1 MLFLTNLYLVYR
13 IYNQKKYL
21 TTFWIRE
28 YGPSLLDGANNGEI
42 AQENK
47 ALNKE
52 KDRSGKYLTNN

>member
-1 MLFLTNLYLVYR
+1 
-13 IYNQKKYL
+13 
-21 TTFWIRE
+21 
-28 YGPSLLDGANNGEI
+28 LLDGANNGEI